1 MASKPNARQAA
12 DPEQQAVRLAWGA
25 TVARA
30 LRERNIS
37 VNTAAIKIGVGHNT
51 LATWLRGDNDPDIR
65 TFHHLAEL
73 SGLSH
78 ALLLELAGVLPAE
91 LGSVA
96 YQLHAARELGDGL
109 QRLKQW
115 VDQAIDISD
124 TPPAAQVAST
134 LLSRSKDWAV
144 SIRPALRGRRY
155 RILQHTYFGVESLH
169 LDALSVEQARAE
181 LHRLISDLY
190 APYGLTWRE
199 QAAHDYDRHPS
210 LLLQVPDH
218 ERPRAPSAP
227 DFAAPSTVLVIGLP
241 YAHAEF
247 LGSFIAHALG
257 YGYAD
262 LRYGPEAPGA
272 LTSEEARIDA
282 MVRHAQQLL
291 ARPPQRHVWSL
302 ADHRVLQRLG
312 DDLRRAPVP
321 LVVVVEP
328 GPVLRARG
336 CEVWNV
342 PAAEMR
348 ELHEHLR
355 RIITAPPWPM
365 IHIPIDDNDLLVGG
379 LVDRDLLVDAMVQAS
394 LRALTRLFRSH
405 GGPPP
410 ALWHELPGGAPAAE
424 VPD

>member
-1 MASKPNARQAA
+1 MSAA
-12 DPEQQAVRLAWGA
+12 PAAGQDPTAERQAVRTAWGR

-30 LRERNIS
+30 LDERNVS
-37 VNTAAIKIGVGHNT
+37 VNTAARKIGVRRNT
-51 LATWLRGDNDPDIR
+51 LVAWLDGRTDPDIHVFDR
-65 TFHHLAEL
+65 LATV

-96 YQLHAARELGDGL
+96 YQLHAARELRAGL
-109 QRLKQW
+109 DRVKHW
-115 VDQAIDISD
+115 VDQAIDISE

-134 LLSRSKDWAV
+134 LLARSKDWAV
-144 SIRPALRGRRY
+144 SIRPALRGLRY

-169 LDALSVEQARAE
+169 TGALSADEARAE

-199 QAAHDYDRHPS
+199 QEAHDYDGHPS
-210 LLLQVPDH
+210 LLLKVPDH

-227 DFAAPSTVLVIGLP
+227 DAGAPTTVLVIGLP

-247 LGSFIAHALG
+247 LGSFLACALG

-262 LRYGPEAPGA
+262 LRYGPEAPGS
-272 LTSEEARIDA
+272 LTNEEARVHV

-291 ARPPQRHVWSL
+291 ARPPQRYVWSL
-302 ADHRVLQRLG
+302 ADHRVLHHLG
-312 DDLRRAPVP
+312 DDLAGAAVP

-328 GPVLRARG
+328 GPKLRARG
-336 CEVWNV
+336 CEVWKV
-342 PAAEMR
+342 PATEMA
-348 ELHEHLR
+348 ELHAALG
-355 RIITAPPWPM
+355 RIIADPPWPL
-365 IHIPIDDNDLLVGG
+365 IHIPIDDADLLADGR
-379 LVDRDLLVDAMVQAS
+379 VDRDLLVDAMVAAA
-394 LRALTRLFRSH
+394 LKALTQLYRSH

-410 ALWHELPGGAPAAE
+410 SGWRPLPGGARAPKAA
-424 VPD
+424 